1 VPLYGIDPKQ
11 SHDWNEEF
19 QVVQNFPSENF
30 VQRMQKD
37 RAVSKVYNDF
47 LEAASAGAI
56 ALIEGKIVPL
66 NPNEPMRQHVYV
78 FNQIFFSYAV
88 DCPTH
93 YRDSTSAEANPSYTQ
108 SNHDLT
114 GLRQLQGV
122 GIPDLY
128 HLATCLVNYC
138 GHRVICQSII
148 PGILNNNDLASLAE
162 YGTVDEKKNIVAN
175 DQFHSLMVKVA
186 DALNIKVNKV
196 VDPSDEKVVEIAGSV
211 EVKGIRGADKRAYI
225 VDLQGLTP
233 RDANFLGEDYHACLV
248 RPELVG
254 LYQRSKNMEYAS
266 SKMKEFT
273 KELEAKR
280 PDDFKPKDGA
290 ELTDEQK
297 VKNQKVIQEESIQKI
312 KEVEKLLKEAPRF
325 RFNANVFKAN
335 VKLEQSADETKADE
349 DLVKELST
357 FLVKEQIP
365 QLVQSLKT
373 GDSVPTDSQSM
384 QELLHKNGINMR
396 YLGKVLDVL
405 A

>member
-1 VPLYGIDPKQ
+1 
-11 SHDWNEEF
+11 
-19 QVVQNFPSENF
+19 
-30 VQRMQKD
+30 
-37 RAVSKVYNDF
+37 
-47 LEAASAGAI
+47 
-56 ALIEGKIVPL
+56 
-66 NPNEPMRQHVYV
+66 
-78 FNQIFFSYAV
+78 
-88 DCPTH
+88 
-93 YRDSTSAEANPSYTQ
+93 
-108 SNHDLT
+108 
-114 GLRQLQGV
+114 
-122 GIPDLY
+122 
-128 HLATCLVNYC
+128 
-138 GHRVICQSII
+138 
-148 PGILNNNDLASLAE
+148 
-162 YGTVDEKKNIVAN
+162 
-175 DQFHSLMVKVA
+175 MVKVA

-280 PDDFKPKDGA
+280 PDDFKPKEGA

-349 DLVKELST
+349 YLVKELST